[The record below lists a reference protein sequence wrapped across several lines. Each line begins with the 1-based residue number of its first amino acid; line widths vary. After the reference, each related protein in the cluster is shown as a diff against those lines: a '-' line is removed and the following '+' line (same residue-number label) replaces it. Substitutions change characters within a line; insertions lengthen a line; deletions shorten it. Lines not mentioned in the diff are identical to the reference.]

1 MDSSMESYKRQAM
14 GSLQV
19 VKLFLDELKG
29 LGIYDDS
36 IIFVMGDHG
45 IFEETLNIQGAAPLL
60 LIKKCN
66 SHGIMEISD
75 VPVSLS
81 DIPATV
87 FSELGFEG
95 EFSGED
101 IFSLTES
108 TNRTRTYYFYNWFS
122 PGFADWSKE
131 YLPPMKKYLI
141 SGPVYLEDSWHM
153 TDDVFTYE
161 PDEDLTI
168 EWQAGF
174 SVPQVGPEGPWVWGS
189 SEGKMVLIN
198 NTTEERRCIFSG
210 AFSTGYDEPANLSI
224 KGDLM
229 NENIVIDRYGY
240 DFRKEILVTPGQH
253 YIDFLCDAREFDLPD
268 CPSSF
273 VFKVEY
279 FKISE
284 CTADGALST
293 SDLLQRWTDGF
304 SFLEGN
310 SGGNWRWCSSQGTLV
325 LTNTSNQ
332 DREYR
337 MSATFWTG
345 YPDPANLVIESS
357 LFADNLTINN
367 AEYMY
372 SKEFILPPGRHL
384 VHLTCDAKMVD
395 APGDPR
401 TMVFCV
407 GHFQITE
414 GD

>member
-1 MDSSMESYKRQAM
+1 
-14 GSLQV
+14 
-19 VKLFLDELKG
+19 
-29 LGIYDDS
+29 
-36 IIFVMGDHG
+36 MGDHG

-168 EWQAGF
+168 EWHAGF

-189 SEGKMVLIN
+189 S
-198 NTTEERRCIFSG
+198 
-210 AFSTGYDEPANLSI
+210 
-224 KGDLM
+224 
-229 NENIVIDRYGY
+229 
-240 DFRKEILVTPGQH
+240 
-253 YIDFLCDAREFDLPD
+253 
-268 CPSSF
+268 
-273 VFKVEY
+273 
-279 FKISE
+279 
-284 CTADGALST
+284 
-293 SDLLQRWTDGF
+293 
-304 SFLEGN
+304 
-310 SGGNWRWCSSQGTLV
+310 
-325 LTNTSNQ
+325 
-332 DREYR
+332 
-337 MSATFWTG
+337 
-345 YPDPANLVIESS
+345 
-357 LFADNLTINN
+357 
-367 AEYMY
+367 
-372 SKEFILPPGRHL
+372 
-384 VHLTCDAKMVD
+384 
-395 APGDPR
+395 
-401 TMVFCV
+401 
-407 GHFQITE
+407 
-414 GD
+414 